1 MSMHNA
7 TAPYRRDDR
16 STVRVPV
23 VLPLVE
29 VTVDQNGHL
38 TVTLDRE
45 PYSADGALQRGDLT
59 PLVDDIAN
67 DLGTPVRV
75 EVREADGSTF
85 TDILTPTRDTTGHP
99 PVARPVLASP
109 FGISG
114 SGFTAGEQVEVCV
127 VVAHQV
133 ADTDGNAQ
141 LRLPAALLADH
152 PHVVLVGRISRTIA
166 LSEGPA

>member
-1 MSMHNA
+1 MNLHTAS
-7 TAPYRRDDR
+7 APYRRGDR

-23 VLPLVE
+23 VMPLVE
-29 VTVDQNGHL
+29 VIVGPTGHL
-38 TVTLDRE
+38 TVNLNRE
-45 PYSADGALQRGDLT
+45 PHTADGTLQRGDLT
-59 PLVDDIAN
+59 AFVNDIAN

-85 TDILTPTRDTTGHP
+85 TDILTPPGHTTGEP
-99 PVARPVLASP
+99 PVVPPVLASP

-114 SGFTAGEQVEVCV
+114 SGFVAGEQVEVCI

-141 LRLPAALLADH
+141 LRLPPALLADH
-152 PHVVLVGRISRTIA
+152 PPVVLVGRTSGTIA

>member
-1 MSMHNA
+1 MNLHTAS
-7 TAPYRRDDR
+7 APYRRGGRD
-16 STVRVPV
+16 TVRVPV
-23 VLPLVE
+23 VMPLVE
-29 VTVDQNGHL
+29 VIVGPTGHL
-38 TVTLDRE
+38 TVNLDRE
-45 PYSADGALQRGDLT
+45 PYSSEGTLHRGDLT
-59 PLVDDIAN
+59 AVVNDIAN

-85 TDILTPTRDTTGHP
+85 TDILTPPGPTSGEP
-99 PVARPVLASP
+99 PVAPPALASA

-114 SGFTAGEQVEVCV
+114 SGFAAGEQVEVCV

-141 LRLPAALLADH
+141 LRLPPTLLADH
-152 PHVVLVGRISRTIA
+152 PHVVLVGRTSGTIA